1 MSYSELK
8 VNADREA
15 RTRFPRALV
24 QLGGCTRTVGAGAV
38 LSLLQATVAKQGLM
52 TPVRVAG
59 CDGAC
64 HEAPVVIMEMA
75 EGLTYRL
82 TNVGPADV
90 NSILSFWLAGQAD
103 ASSTWKGKPVLWP
116 PTGDLPGFWKG
127 QERRVMEHVG
137 AIEPGNIDDYVA
149 RGGYATLN
157 EVLHSMTP
165 EQVVEEVVRAD
176 LRGRGGAYFPAG
188 RKWQGARAAGPG
200 PRYLIVNAEEG
211 EPGIYKD
218 RHVMEGSPFLLL
230 EGLAIA
236 AYAIGAEKTLPLR
249 QRRGQCCCGA
259 DRERFGEGPK
269 HGLGRR
275 WRTGQR
281 LQPGHR
287 GAAGWRGI
295 HSRRRERADEQ
306 HRGSA

>member
-8 VNADREA
+8 SNAEREA

-38 LSLLQATVAKQGLM
+38 LSLLQATVAKKGLM

-64 HEAPVVIMEMA
+64 HEAPVVIVEMA

-90 NSILSFWLAGQAD
+90 NSILSFWLAGLAD

-116 PTGDLPGFWKG
+116 PTGGLPGFWKG

-149 RGGYATLN
+149 HERLRHPERSPPLHDPRAGG
-157 EVLHSMTP
+157 
-165 EQVVEEVVRAD
+165 R
-176 LRGRGGAYFPAG
+176 RGREGRSSWQGWRLFPGRAQVAG
-188 RKWQGARAAGPG
+188 SAGSGARAPV
-200 PRYLIVNAEEG
+200 P
-211 EPGIYKD
+211 D
-218 RHVMEGSPFLLL
+218 S
-230 EGLAIA
+230 
-236 AYAIGAEKTLPLR
+236 
-249 QRRGQCCCGA
+249 QRR
-259 DRERFGEGPK
+259 
-269 HGLGRR
+269 
-275 WRTGQR
+275 
-281 LQPGHR
+281 R
-287 GAAGWRGI
+287 G
-295 HSRRRERADEQ
+295 
-306 HRGSA
+306 